1 MMWAPMAL
9 LTSGRFPDSM
19 NQPTAISTTSCI
31 YYKNGYFF
39 FFLSYFPVFIIVNPF
54 PIPFLCPFIRPFVFL
69 ANNLPLLNPKCYF
82 FTGQYFLVVI
92 DYREDVAELVCMFV
106 GDGVEHV
113 EQGHHHHL
121 ALRVLDQ
128 TLHQT

>member
-1 MMWAPMAL
+1 MGPNGPPHIWQVSRLHEPANCNIHHFLHTLKKMVHCAFL
-9 LTSGRFPDSM
+9 LF
-19 NQPTAISTTSCI
+19 SC
-31 YYKNGYFF
+31 
-39 FFLSYFPVFIIVNPF
+39 FIIVNPF
-54 PIPFLCPFIRPFVFL
+54 PIPLICPFTRPFVFL
-69 ANNLPLLNPKCYF
+69 ANILPLLNPKCLF
-82 FTGQYFLVVI
+82 STGQYFLVVE

-106 GDGVEHV
+106 GDGVEHF